1 MEDQYRILLVCR
13 PGPQGDA
20 WEKALSD
27 PSIRIVRALDGE
39 QGLRRLEKEPVQAL
53 LSEIHPQRIAIEHLL
68 ETAGRIL
75 PCPLRIVLADSPAAG
90 EINQCLQAGFDRLE
104 SRDQPPDD
112 FASQLRAIL
121 QKQAVVPIED
131 EAAESSPLD
140 RLVGRSAAMAEVK
153 RRIGQMASAPSA
165 VLFTGETGTG
175 KTLAAEVLHAV
186 SERTGN
192 PFIRVYCPALSRT
205 LIESELFGHE
215 KGAFTDAKTVRQG
228 VFERAAGGTVL
239 MEEVGDLPGPT
250 QSAIL
255 RLLET
260 GEMRRIGSSR
270 ALRPDVRLLFATA
283 EPLEAL
289 STRGGIRKSL
299 LYRIEGVRLDMPAL
313 RERPEDIPDLIRY
326 FIPRLCRSSGFPI
339 PKITRRA
346 VQRLARLEWPGN
358 VRQLQNTLEGILAA
372 SGGEPIDIA
381 HIPLHLR
388 GQTIPSG
395 QIVIPVGSSL
405 AEAERQLIA
414 ETLKTSGGSKTRAA
428 QTLGIG
434 LRTLYRKMKLYGI

>member
-13 PGPQGDA
+13 PGPAGEA
-20 WEKALSD
+20 WEKALST
-27 PSIRIVRALDGE
+27 PAFRVVRALDGE
-39 QGLRRLEKEPVQAL
+39 QGFRRLDKEPMQAL
-53 LSEIHPQRIAIEHLL
+53 ICEIRPQRIGVERLL
-68 ETAGRIL
+68 ETVARL
-75 PCPLRIVLADSPAAG
+75 SPRPLRIVLADAPGDG
-90 EINQCLQAGFDRLE
+90 EINRCIQAGIDRME
-104 SRDQPPDD
+104 SLSAPPDD
-112 FASQLRAIL
+112 FAFRL
-121 QKQAVVPIED
+121 QAMLQEQPVLLFQGDSE
-131 EAAESSPLD
+131 ERSPLD

-153 RRIGQMASAPSA
+153 RRIGQLASAPSA

-186 SERTGN
+186 SERSN
-192 PFIRVYCPALSRT
+192 QPFIRIYCPALSRS

-215 KGAFTDAKTVRQG
+215 KGAFTDAKTVHRG

-239 MEEVGDLPGPT
+239 VEEVGDLPGPT

-260 GEMRRIGSSR
+260 GELRRIGSSSP
-270 ALRPDVRLLFATA
+270 LRSDVRLLFATA

-289 STRGGIRKSL
+289 STRGSIRKSL

-313 RERPEDIPDLIRY
+313 RARPEDIPDLIRY

-339 PKITRRA
+339 AKIARRA
-346 VQRLARLEWPGN
+346 IQRLARFEWPGN

-388 GQTIPSG
+388 GQNTPAG
-395 QIVIPVGSSL
+395 QVVIPIGSTL
-405 AEAERQLIA
+405 ADVERQMIS
-414 ETLKTSGGSKTRAA
+414 ETLKSSGGSKTRAA